1 MNIVKGFVR
10 DPITQ
15 AVINKDEKNYK
26 DHIFKMELY
35 KELNEM
41 RTDIQFLRDELDKT
55 KALLVNSEEKN

>member
-1 MNIVKGFVR
+1 MNVVKGFTR

-15 AVINKDEKNYK
+15 AVINKDEKDYK

-41 RTDIQFLRDELDKT
+41 RTDIQFLREELDKT

>member
-1 MNIVKGFVR
+1 MDILKGFVR

-35 KELNEM
+35 KELG
-41 RTDIQFLRDELDKT
+41 RT
-55 KALLVNSEEKN
+55 KALLANSEEKN

>member
-1 MNIVKGFVR
+1 MNVVKGFTR

-15 AVINKDEKNYK
+15 AVINKDEKDYK

-41 RTDIQFLRDELDKT
+41 RTDIQFLREELDKT
-55 KALLVNSEEKN
+55 KALLVNSEEKK

>member
-1 MNIVKGFVR
+1 MDILKGFVR

-35 KELNEM
+35 KELGEIRNE
-41 RTDIQFLRDELDKT
+41 IQFLREELGRT
-55 KALLVNSEEKN
+55 KALLANSEEKN